1 MVRKA
6 NSSPKSQPEPPARK
20 PKGRPVGSGID
31 DTEATEFMVDLLAR
45 GKAVDKPDAVRQG
58 ADRFPGHSLQATRKR
73 LARKLD
79 AHPSQRPRTPEELA
93 KEAQRNEILRKAFEE
108 DVAWD
113 L

>member
-1 MVRKA
+1 MVRKDS
-6 NSSPKSQPEPPARK
+6 SSPKSQPETPARK
-20 PKGRPVGSGID
+20 PRGRPVGSGHD
-31 DTEATEFMVDLLAR
+31 DDEATEFMVDLLAR
-45 GKAVDKPDAVRQG
+45 GKAVDKRDAIWQA
-58 ADRFPGHSLQATRKR
+58 ADRFPGHSPEATRKR

-93 KEAQRNEILRKAFEE
+93 KEAQRDEILRKAFEE